1 MKIRWLALAVWCA
14 VTLTCGAAPVPAQE
28 RIVILITVDGMPA
41 WLWNNPGMVMPNV
54 RRLAQ
59 EGALAEAMTVSNPSI
74 TWINH
79 TTLVTGVTPRQHGVL
94 FNGLLVRSG
103 TAKPPHVEP
112 WRDKAE
118 LVHVPTLYDV
128 AHQAGLKT
136 AHVNWVAVLNSDTM
150 DYEFLEIP
158 KVDGLIER
166 EMVAA
171 GLVTEDDVRT
181 FSKGKNIVWRD
192 WVWTQAGCHI
202 ITAHKPN
209 LLLFHLLGTD
219 ASNHQYGPGSTA
231 SFSAY
236 AYTDRFIGDLL
247 AAVDRAGLRERATI
261 IVTTDHGFKKV
272 AKVVYP
278 NVALRQAGLI
288 QLKGGKVESCAVSA
302 VAEGGLAFVYVNDP
316 ARRAELLPRLK
327 TIYGGLE
334 GVAQVVEGAEGP
346 RFGMPTP
353 AENQGMG
360 DLVLF
365 AKPGYAFKDNT
376 AGDVLVEES
385 KNYLGTHGYN
395 AADPELDGVLI
406 AWGYGIQPG
415 ARLPRIANVDVAP
428 TIAELLGV
436 KLSATEGHVLREFLR

>member
-1 MKIRWLALAVWCA
+1 M
-14 VTLTCGAAPVPAQE
+14 TLTCGAAPVPAQE
-28 RIVILITVDGMPA
+28 RIVILVTVDGMPA
-41 WLWNNPGMVMPNV
+41 WLWHDPAMVMPNL

-136 AHVNWVAVLNSDTM
+136 AHVDWVAVLNSGTM

-158 KVDGLIER
+158 KADGLIER

-171 GLVTEDDVRT
+171 GLVSDDDVRT

-219 ASNHQYGPGSTA
+219 ALNHQYGPGSTA

-236 AYTDRFIGDLL
+236 AYTDSFIGDLL
-247 AAVDRAGLRERATI
+247 AAVDRAGLRERATV

-288 QLKGGKVESCAVSA
+288 QLKGSKVESCAASA
-302 VAEGGLAFVYVNDP
+302 LAQGGLAFVYVNDP

-334 GVAQVVEGAEGP
+334 GVAQVIDGAEAP

-365 AKPGYAFKDNT
+365 AKPDYAFKDNT
-376 AGDVLVEES
+376 AGEVLVEES
-385 KNYLGTHGYN
+385 KNYLGTHGYD

-436 KLSATEGHVLREFLR
+436 KLPAPEGRVLHEFLR